1 LAFDANGEPTAVTGG
16 SSGAP
21 ATITRQVFSGTGSQT
36 VFTLA
41 SDPGALG
48 NSAQVYIGGIYQQR
62 STYTMGGTTLT
73 FSQAPVAGTDNIEFV
88 NFLTDSIGST
98 SADLVTYT
106 PSGSGAVAR
115 SAASKFADVVSVKD
129 FGAVGNGVTDDTTAF
144 NNAWTASNPNP
155 VYVPGGSY
163 AITGTVTGSFV
174 SFGAVTIVGGTVN
187 SLSQYAVNATIN
199 GNATVTGDLAI
210 NGGDIT
216 TTSTTANIVNAT
228 ATTVNIGGAA
238 TAMTIGATTG
248 TTTVRNDLSLST
260 GNLIIGTSGK
270 GIDFSAT
277 ANSSGT
283 MTSELLDDY
292 EEGTFTPTITGG
304 VTSPTYTPANGQR
317 GWYTKIGRMVCCVIR
332 IHLNGGTAAAN
343 HFKFGGLPFT
353 SESDNVTPGDGVWS
367 YANNLV
373 TNNLPTISGEGSS
386 TEVFLY
392 QNDGTAF
399 LGTEANSITGELIF
413 TIWYRTA
420 T

>member
-1 LAFDANGEPTAVTGG
+1 MSMTKPTSEQVTFLA
-16 SSGAP
+16 
-21 ATITRQVFSGTGSQT
+21 
-36 VFTLA
+36 
-41 SDPGALG
+41 
-48 NSAQVYIGGIYQQR
+48 
-62 STYTMGGTTLT
+62 
-73 FSQAPVAGTDNIEFV
+73 
-88 NFLTDSIGST
+88 
-98 SADLVTYT
+98 
-106 PSGSGAVAR
+106 SGSGATQRTALNKLR
-115 SAASKFADVVSVKD
+115 DVVSVKD
-129 FGAVGNGVTDDTTAF
+129 FGAVGDGVADDTAAF
-144 NNAWTASNPNP
+144 NAAWAASTPNP
-155 VYVPGGSY
+155 VFVPAGSY

-174 SFGAVTIVGGTVN
+174 TSGSVTIVGGTVN
-187 SLSQYAVNATIN
+187 SISTYGANS
-199 GNATVTGDLAI
+199 
-210 NGGDIT
+210 IT
-216 TTSTTANIVNAT
+216 TTATGTATVFNANAT
-228 ATTVNIGGAA
+228 TLNMGGAA

-260 GNLIIGTSGK
+260 GNLVIGTSGK

-332 IHLNGGTAAAN
+332 IHLNGGTAAAT

-353 SESDNVTPGDGVWS
+353 SESDNVTPGAGVWS

-373 TNNLPTISGEGSS
+373 TNNLPMISGDGSS
-386 TEVFLY
+386 TEVLLY